1 MDDRC
6 RLSISRL
13 KNLTIA
19 ELGDRPCQSNSLLF
33 WPMRLTQ
40 ERLNIKNGSMT
51 NRVNFEVLIAKPL
64 GIR

>member
-13 KNLTIA
+13 KNSTIA
-19 ELGDRPCQSNSLLF
+19 ELGDRPCQSNSSLF
-33 WPMRLTQ
+33 WPMPLTQ
-40 ERLNIKNGSMT
+40 ESLDIKNGSMT
-51 NRVNFEVLIAKPL
+51 NRVNFKVLIAKPL